1 MGIDIKNNRFF
12 PLFKRAPSPS
22 REDVPIDQ
30 RWSASSEKISSLTV
44 RILAVNI
51 IAIMILGAGILYLG
65 EYTDSLIETEL
76 ESLQDEARFVSGAL
90 SEGTVRP
97 IFQVSPIPYQDPLEI
112 EAIKP
117 RLARGMIGR
126 LGQSSKSR
134 IKLFSVDGGLIA
146 DTQKLSIASN
156 HVQKERLQPRPG
168 ISELFDSSA
177 GRFLDLIPT
186 QTKLSSFPQDN
197 IEDIFDFSDSKNA
210 LSGDISASVWE
221 RSDKSIIL
229 TAAAPVQKVKQ
240 VLGVIVLVRDG
251 SELEK
256 KIAQIRVDVFRV
268 FLGSLGITVMLS
280 IYLSGLIGK
289 PLKKLALAAEAV
301 RIGKSREMEIP
312 DMSKRGDEIGEL
324 SLVLRDMTQA
334 LRDRMDTIERFAADV
349 SHEIKNPLTS
359 LRSAVET
366 AEKIKD
372 PEKQQKLMD
381 IIHHDVQRL
390 DRLITDISSA
400 SRLDAELSREQM
412 EPVDLSALLFQL
424 RDAYKDPIER
434 AGKNNSGA
442 HETIIIKINNNVD
455 LFVQGK
461 RQRLEQVF
469 GNLISNALSFIPENG
484 QVIIMAEKRKNNI
497 IVTVEDD
504 GPGIPDNKLEEIFD
518 RFYTERPHEN
528 YGGHS
533 GLGLSISKQII
544 EAHDGEIW
552 AENKRDDS
560 GKRIGAVFKVK
571 LQAG

>member
-1 MGIDIKNNRFF
+1 
-12 PLFKRAPSPS
+12 
-22 REDVPIDQ
+22 
-30 RWSASSEKISSLTV
+30 
-44 RILAVNI
+44 
-51 IAIMILGAGILYLG
+51 MILGVGVLYLG
-65 EYTDSLIETEL
+65 EYTDSLIDTEL

-97 IFQVSPIPYQDPLEI
+97 IFQVSPIPYNDPLEI

-117 RLARGMIGR
+117 QLARGMIGR

-134 IKLFSVDGGLIA
+134 IKLFSVDGGVIA
-146 DTQKLSIASN
+146 DTQNLSIASN
-156 HVQKERLQPRPG
+156 HVQQEQLRPRPG
-168 ISELFDSSA
+168 IGELFDSSA
-177 GRFLDLIPT
+177 GRFLELIPT
-186 QTKLSSFPQDN
+186 QTKLNPFPQDD
-197 IEDIFDFSDSKNA
+197 IQDIFNFPDSKRA
-210 LSGDISASVWE
+210 MSGDISASIWE
-221 RSDKSIIL
+221 RRDGSFVL
-229 TAAAPVQKVKQ
+229 TGAAPIQKVKQ

-251 SELEK
+251 TELEE
-256 KIAQIRVDVFRV
+256 KIADIRVDVFRV

-301 RIGKSREMEIP
+301 RIGKSREIEIP

-334 LRDRMDTIERFAADV
+334 LRDRMDSIERFAADV

-366 AEKIKD
+366 AGKIKD
-372 PEKQQKLMD
+372 ENKRQKLMD

-412 EPVDLSALLFQL
+412 ETVDLSALLYQL
-424 RDAYKDPIER
+424 CDAYKDPIER
-434 AGKNNSGA
+434 VDKTNNKKRERIVMQV
-442 HETIIIKINNNVD
+442 HNNAD
-455 LFVQGK
+455 LLVQGK
-461 RQRLEQVF
+461 KERLEQVF
-469 GNLISNALSFIPENG
+469 GNLISNALSFIPEDG
-484 QVIIMAEKRKNNI
+484 QVQITVEKRKHNI
-497 IVTVEDD
+497 VVSVEDN
-504 GPGIPDNKLEEIFD
+504 GPGIPDNKLEEIFS

-544 EAHDGEIW
+544 DAHDGEIW
-552 AENKRDDS
+552 AENKRDS
-560 GKRIGAVFKVK
+560 AGKRIGAVFKVK
-571 LQAG
+571 LQAAA